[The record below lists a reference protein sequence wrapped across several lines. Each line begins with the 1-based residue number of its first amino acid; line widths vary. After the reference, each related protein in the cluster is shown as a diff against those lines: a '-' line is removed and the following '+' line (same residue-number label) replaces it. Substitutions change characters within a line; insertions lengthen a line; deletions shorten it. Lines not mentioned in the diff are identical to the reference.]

1 MFNVLDT
8 ISDFV
13 RFLSESEA
21 LIRGGTR
28 LLLHGGG
35 LEDLVALYW
44 NNGQTFQGGRFLGHK
59 LNVMVLDGDLW
70 EVTAKS
76 PGFATFIK
84 ECAGSYRWDHLIELF
99 ADDLLTEG
107 MFDMH
112 SQQVTNNELA
122 LITMALQPRTYRTE
136 LSKCWAEF
144 LQRPEL
150 NIAARVAQGGGGAAF
165 VFTTEPSSDR
175 KYRAAELTL
184 RCLVVRGRFPGVQTV
199 VGIAIERP
207 GSGAGFAADIAYLY
221 IPDWDDELEAK
232 VVVIQRDCGFFPNA
246 QWTHRD
252 KDGS

>member
-1 MFNVLDT
+1 
-8 ISDFV
+8 
-13 RFLSESEA
+13 
-21 LIRGGTR
+21 
-28 LLLHGGG
+28 
-35 LEDLVALYW
+35 
-44 NNGQTFQGGRFLGHK
+44 
-59 LNVMVLDGDLW
+59 
-70 EVTAKS
+70 
-76 PGFATFIK
+76 
-84 ECAGSYRWDHLIELF
+84 
-99 ADDLLTEG
+99 
-107 MFDMH
+107 MH

-150 NIAARVAQGGGGAAF
+150 NIAARVAQGDGGAAF

-175 KYRAAELTL
+175 EYRAAELTL

-199 VGIAIERP
+199 VGIAIERL

-246 QWTHRD
+246 QGTHRD